1 MIEEGY
7 KGPVNSRKGNTARK
21 SASRLAAVQILY
33 QIDHSGRLAE
43 NVIEEFLTYWI
54 GQSFDT
60 EKDVVPDKK
69 LCISIVRGVELNR
82 TYLDTIV
89 KDVLTESW
97 KLERLELILKAILRA
112 AVFELK
118 HRQKTPTIVVITEYV
133 SVAKAFYNDL
143 ETGMINGALDNAAR
157 QIRGSKVFLGNNEKT
172 H

>member
-112 AVFELK
+112 AVYELK
-118 HRQKTPTIVVITEYV
+118 YRHKTPTIVVIAEYV
-133 SVAKAFYNDL
+133 SVAKAFYSDL
-143 ETGMINGALDNAAR
+143 ETGMINGALDNAAQ
-157 QIRGSKVFLGNNEKT
+157 QIRGSKFFPEKNEKT